1 MDPTATLI
9 AIRALVKVIH
19 ENNDS
24 ERWEE
29 LATDLAE
36 VAEALDGWMT
46 RGGFLPVQWR
56 SLLRSPQ

>member
-1 MDPTATLI
+1 MDPTATLV

-19 ENNDS
+19 ENTDS

-46 RGGFLPVQWR
+46 RGGFLPMQWR
-56 SLLRSPQ
+56 APR